1 MCCPPNF
8 SEGVEASFVLRA
20 GRSLTESPALRL
32 PIAPDAAAS
41 TASHP
46 ASVTIAIR
54 PSEGGTAAVL
64 NLIWVDRKG
73 EYFCEQDWTE
83 QIALKAFEKI
93 VQAQIRFR
101 QLDRVEWN
109 VLSAHCRRIGFT
121 EWPHEN
127 QMPTKFRG

>member
-1 MCCPPNF
+1 MN
-8 SEGVEASFVLRA
+8 
-20 GRSLTESPALRL
+20 L
-32 PIAPDAAAS
+32 PCDHTCAPDAAAS

-73 EYFCEQDWTE
+73 DSFCEQDWTK

-93 VQAQIRFR
+93 VQAQIWFR

-109 VLSAHCRRIGFT
+109 IPSTHCSRIGFT
-121 EWPHEN
+121 KWPQEI